1 MSKIVVGVDGSHCSD
16 VALSWARR
24 EAAARGWD
32 LTAVLTWDYLNQ
44 AGAGVGAPFDVA
56 YDESAAREALAEYI
70 ERAPD
75 DETAGV
81 APKAIEQQV
90 VCDLPANGLISA
102 AQGADLLVVG
112 ARGQGGLR
120 RLALGSVSTQ
130 VLDRSPGDL
139 VIVPE
144 AAAPVTAPRGTS
156 GRIVAA
162 TDGSEGAAAALR
174 WAVEAA
180 RTRGCT
186 LEVVHAWED
195 APLGGGFPVT
205 ATVHARS
212 SYEHA
217 ARRVL
222 DGALTG
228 VDTRGVKV
236 EGFALEG
243 PAVAQVLAHARGAEL
258 LVVSSRGLGGLKGLL
273 LGSVSRPLV
282 HKATVPVAVI
292 KRPH

>member
-102 AQGADLLVVG
+102 A
-112 ARGQGGLR
+112 
-120 RLALGSVSTQ
+120 
-130 VLDRSPGDL
+130 
-139 VIVPE
+139 
-144 AAAPVTAPRGTS
+144 APTCSSSAP
-156 GRIVAA
+156 
-162 TDGSEGAAAALR
+162 
-174 WAVEAA
+174 AA
-180 RTRGCT
+180 RAGCG
-186 LEVVHAWED
+186 AWRS
-195 APLGGGFPVT
+195 
-205 ATVHARS
+205 ARS
-212 SYEHA
+212 
-217 ARRVL
+217 ARRSST
-222 DGALTG
+222 A
-228 VDTRGVKV
+228 R
-236 EGFALEG
+236 
-243 PAVAQVLAHARGAEL
+243 PAT
-258 LVVSSRGLGGLKGLL
+258 S
-273 LGSVSRPLV
+273 
-282 HKATVPVAVI
+282 
-292 KRPH
+292 